1 MDDIIEHHGVKGQR
15 WGVRRK
21 AKKDAKRFA
30 DAKMYYGKG
39 AGTRRKLLNAE
50 LNKKKKDIPGYEQAF
65 NDQLKNVNYAKSA
78 KKATKERKVRDTA
91 HKTRMAAKQFT
102 GITGSLAVGAASL
115 YYSRNKQ
122 QVDSIISNAASK
134 VVSGVTNQRNKAVVS
149 QLFKNANKTYGR

>member
-1 MDDIIEHHGVKGQR
+1 MDDIIEHHGVKGQK

-39 AGTRRKLLNAE
+39 AGTRRKLLKAE
-50 LNKKKKDIPGYEQAF
+50 LDAKKKNLPGYEQEF
-65 NDQLKNVNYAKSA
+65 NNQLKNVNYSKSA
-78 KKATKERKVRDTA
+78 KKATKERHVRDTA

-122 QVDSIISNAASK
+122 QVDSAISNAASK
-134 VVSGVTNQRNKAVVS
+134 AISAVKSRQARNTVSK
-149 QLFKNANKTYGR
+149 LFKNAAKTYGR